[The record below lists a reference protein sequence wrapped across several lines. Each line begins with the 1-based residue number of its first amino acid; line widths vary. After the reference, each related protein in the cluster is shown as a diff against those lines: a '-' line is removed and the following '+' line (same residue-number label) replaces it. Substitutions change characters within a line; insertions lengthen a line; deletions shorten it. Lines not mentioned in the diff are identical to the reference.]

1 MYISKFILDV
11 YYICEFITLF
21 FTLRSFETKMG
32 SNFYFG
38 TGYLF
43 LSQNVQIGFISYILI
58 DKNTFFSR
66 HWLFRD
72 TIIQSQFKILL
83 QNIYS
88 SMERII
94 QDKICNILLKKWKI
108 MATLQM
114 SKSIFPCDR
123 PDGPEEES
131 GCQLVFHPV

>member
-66 HWLFRD
+66 H
-72 TIIQSQFKILL
+72 
-83 QNIYS
+83 
-88 SMERII
+88 
-94 QDKICNILLKKWKI
+94 
-108 MATLQM
+108 
-114 SKSIFPCDR
+114 
-123 PDGPEEES
+123 
-131 GCQLVFHPV
+131 